1 MPEMRLNEQLQAQ
14 SGSSFRS
21 DSDGCIS
28 WRASHR
34 DRIRYASPAVKVRFA
49 LAFQQHATE
58 QAAKMSGGRGYRRY
72 TGVCLASVR
81 LMSTETET
89 VLERRCKLL
98 AAEAFDVRSSA
109 TAISDS
115 TSTASAVCRAAA
127 GISCSHCVARHR
139 SPTCSPTLSRTRYRT
154 VFASR
159 CDSWRF
165 LVGVITLL
173 FSVWDRTQCTRD
185 SNYSIQYNTITV
197 IVSSHT

>member
-1 MPEMRLNEQLQAQ
+1 MTAGFLGEHRIKIAFATHHLRLKL
-14 SGSSFRS
+14 
-21 DSDGCIS
+21 
-28 WRASHR
+28 
-34 DRIRYASPAVKVRFA
+34 A

-58 QAAKMSGGRGYRRY
+58 QAAKMSGGRGYIRY

-109 TAISDS
+109 AAISDS

-127 GISCSHCVARHR
+127 GISCSHRVARHR

-154 VFASR
+154 VFDSR

-165 LVGVITLL
+165 LAGVITLL
-173 FSVWDRTQCTRD
+173 FSVWDRTQCTKD
-185 SNYSIQYNTITV
+185 SNYSIQYNTVTV